1 MKIFKEVFELGNQ
14 KITLETGGMA
24 RQADGSVVVSCGG
37 TTVLVTTVVKK
48 EVADG
53 QDFFPLSVHYL
64 EKTYAAGKIPGG
76 FLRREGRPSEEQI
89 LISRLIDRSI
99 RPSFPDGFFN
109 EIQIVAT
116 VVSYDGN
123 CCADILALIGASASL
138 AISGAPFND
147 VIAGV
152 KVGYLNGKYI
162 LNPTKE
168 QLKESQLDLV
178 VSGTDD
184 AVLMVE
190 SEAKSLP
197 ESVMLGGILYAHKH
211 VKTAIEAINRLAK
224 FAAKPRFEYS
234 VYEIDKVLKSQIKS
248 NFFGEIKSAYTFA
261 SKQERN
267 VKLGEIRRNVLE
279 FVVSNDTDCK
289 EYSNKEIIEAFHS
302 IEKDIVRSNILEGKA
317 RIDGRCTETIRP
329 INVKTGVLPNAHGSA
344 LFTRGETQALVVTT
358 LGSDRDA
365 QLVESLDGLEKSRY
379 MLHYN
384 FPPYSVGECGM
395 VGMAPKR
402 REVGHANLAKRAT
415 NAVFPNV
422 EAYPYVV
429 RIVSE
434 ILESNGSSSMATVC
448 GASLSMMDA
457 GVPIAEPV
465 AGIAMGLIKEGG
477 KYAVLSDILGDEDH
491 LGDMDF
497 KVAGTRYGVT
507 ALQMDIKIKGIS
519 RAVLEQALEQ
529 ARKGRLHILG
539 IMNEVIREHRE
550 TVSNAAPQI
559 HVMKVAPEKIRD
571 VIGKGG
577 STVKGIAE
585 KTGAQID
592 TADTGEIKIFA
603 RDKASLEMA
612 VAEITVITAD
622 AEVGES
628 YNGKVMKVLDSGMFV
643 NVLPNKDG
651 YLSFSDIEDAGM
663 KPSTISEGQMLDV
676 TVQYVDRR
684 SGKIKLSL
692 TKKR

>member
-1 MKIFKEVFELGNQ
+1 MKIFREVFELGN
-14 KITLETGGMA
+14 KEIVLETGGMA
-24 RQADGSVVVSCGG
+24 RQADGSVTVSCGNNV
-37 TTVLVTTVVKK
+37 VLVTTVVKK
-48 EVADG
+48 TVADG

-116 VVSYDGN
+116 VVSYDGSFSP
-123 CCADILALIGASASL
+123 DMLALIGASASL
-138 AISGAPFND
+138 AISGAPYDD

-152 KVGYLNGKYI
+152 RVGYTNGKYI
-162 LNPTKE
+162 LNPNKE
-168 QLKESQLDLV
+168 ALKESALDLV

-184 AVLMVE
+184 AILMVE
-190 SEAKSLP
+190 SEANSLP

-211 VKTAIEAINRLAK
+211 LRTIIESINKLTKVAS
-224 FAAKPRFEYS
+224 KPRFDYS
-234 VYEIDKVLKSQIKS
+234 VYQVNKLLKSQIKS
-248 NFFGEIKSAYTFA
+248 HFYGEIKNAYTIA

-267 VKLGEIRRNVLE
+267 VKLGEVRKNVLE
-279 FVVSNDTDCK
+279 HIFANDVDGV
-289 EYSNKEIIEAFHS
+289 EYTEKEIVDAFHD
-302 IEKDIVRSNILEGKA
+302 IEKDLVRTNILEGKP

-329 INVKTGVLPNAHGSA
+329 ISVKVGVLPGVHGSA

-365 QLVESLDGLEKSRY
+365 QLVESLDGMEKSRY

-402 REVGHANLAKRAT
+402 REIGHANLAKRAT
-415 NAVFPNV
+415 QAVFPNQD
-422 EAYPYVV
+422 AYPYVV

-448 GASLSMMDA
+448 GSSLSMMDA

-465 AGIAMGLIKEGG
+465 AGIAMGLIKEGS

-519 RAVLEQALEQ
+519 REILEQALDQ
-529 ARKGRLHILG
+529 ARVGRLHILG
-539 IMNEVIREHRE
+539 IMNEVIKEHKE
-550 TVSNAAPQI
+550 SVSDVAPQI
-559 HVMKVAPEKIRD
+559 HIMNINPAKIKD
-571 VIGKGG
+571 VVGRGG
-577 STVKGIAE
+577 STVKGIVE

-592 TADTGEIKIFA
+592 TSDSGEVKIFA
-603 RDKASLEMA
+603 KDKKSLDMA
-612 VAEITVITAD
+612 VAMVEEIV
-622 AEVGES
+622 AEVEEGQV
-628 YNGKVMKVLDSGMFV
+628 YKGKIVKLLDSGAFV
-643 NVLPNKDG
+643 NLLGSQDG
-651 YLSFSDIEDAGM
+651 YLPFAEVEQAGM
-663 KPSTISEGQMLDV
+663 KTNSLIEGQPMEVL
-676 TVQYVDRR
+676 VQNIDRGGR
-684 SGKIKLSL
+684 VKLSL
-692 TKKR
+692 VAR

>member
-1 MKIFKEVFELGNQ
+1 MKIYKEVFELGN
-14 KITLETGGMA
+14 KEITIETGGMA
-24 RQADGSVVVSCGG
+24 RQADGSVTVSCGNNV
-37 TTVLVTTVVKK
+37 VLVTTVVKK
-48 EVADG
+48 TVSPG

-109 EIQIVAT
+109 EVQIVAT
-116 VVSYDGN
+116 VVSYDGSFSP
-123 CCADILALIGASASL
+123 DMLALIGASASL
-138 AISGAPFND
+138 ALTGAPYED
-147 VIAGV
+147 IIAGV
-152 KVGYLNGKYI
+152 RVGFVNGKYT
-162 LNPTKE
+162 LNPNKE
-168 QLKESQLDLV
+168 ELKESALDLV

-184 AVLMVE
+184 AILMVE

-211 VKTAIEAINRLAK
+211 LRTIIASINKLAK
-224 FAAKPRFEYS
+224 VAAKPAMDYT
-234 VYEIDKVLKSQIKS
+234 VYEINKVLKSQIKS
-248 NFFGEIKSAYTFA
+248 NFFGEIKNAYTFA

-267 VKLGEIRRNVLE
+267 VKLSEVRKNVLE
-279 FVVSNDTDCK
+279 YVFTNDTDNND
-289 EYSNKEIIEAFHS
+289 YSEKEIVDAFHD
-302 IEKDIVRSNILEGKA
+302 IEKDLVRSNILEGKP
-317 RIDGRCTETIRP
+317 RIDGRSTDIIRP
-329 INVKTGVLPNAHGSA
+329 INVKVGVLPGVHGSA

-365 QLVESLDGLEKSRY
+365 QLVESLDGMEKSRY

-415 NAVFPNV
+415 QAVFPNQD
-422 EAYPYVV
+422 AYPYVV

-448 GASLSMMDA
+448 GSSLSMMDA

-465 AGIAMGLIKEGG
+465 AGIAMGLIKDGA

-519 RAVLEQALEQ
+519 RDILEQALEQ
-529 ARKGRLHILG
+529 ARTGRLHILG
-539 IMNEVIREHRE
+539 IMNEVIKEHKE
-550 TVSNAAPQI
+550 TVSNCAPQI
-559 HVMKVAPEKIRD
+559 HILNVNPAKIKD
-571 VIGKGG
+571 VVGRGG
-577 STVKGIAE
+577 STVKGIVE

-592 TADTGEIKIFA
+592 TNDTGEVKVFA
-603 RDKASLEMA
+603 KDKASLDMA
-612 VAEITVITAD
+612 VAMVEEIVAE
-622 AEVGES
+622 AEVGQTYKGKIVKLLES
-628 YNGKVMKVLDSGMFV
+628 GAFV
-643 NVLPNKDG
+643 NLFGKQDG
-651 YLSFSDIEDAGM
+651 YLPFAEVESAGI
-663 KPSTISEGQMLDV
+663 KTSSLVEGNPLEV
-676 TVQYVDRR
+676 VVLAVDRMGR
-684 SGKIKLSL
+684 VKVGIVA
-692 TKKR
+692 R

>member
-1 MKIFKEVFELGNQ
+1 MKIFREVFELGN
-14 KITLETGGMA
+14 KEIVLETGGMA
-24 RQADGSVVVSCGG
+24 RQADGSVTVSCGNNV
-37 TTVLVTTVVKK
+37 VLVTTVVKK
-48 EVADG
+48 SVSAG
-53 QDFFPLSVHYL
+53 ADFFPLSVHYL

-116 VVSYDGN
+116 VLSYDGTFSP
-123 CCADILALIGASASL
+123 DMLALIGASASL
-138 AISGAPFND
+138 AISGAPYD
-147 VIAGV
+147 DIIAGV
-152 KVGYLNGKYI
+152 RVGYTNGKYI
-162 LNPTKE
+162 LNPNKAD
-168 QLKESQLDLV
+168 LKESDLDLV

-184 AVLMVE
+184 AILMVE
-190 SEAKSLP
+190 SEANSLP

-211 VKTAIEAINRLAK
+211 LRTIISSINKLVKVAS
-224 FAAKPRFEYS
+224 KPRIEYTI
-234 VYEIDKVLKSQIKS
+234 YEINKLLKSQIKS
-248 NFFGEIKSAYTFA
+248 HFFGEIKNAYTIA

-267 VKLGEIRRNVLE
+267 IKLNEVRKNVLE
-279 FVVSNDTDCK
+279 HIFSSDVDGN
-289 EYSNKEIIEAFHS
+289 EYTEKEILEAFHD
-302 IEKDIVRSNILEGKA
+302 IEKDLVRSNILDGKP

-329 INVKTGVLPNAHGSA
+329 INVKVGVLPGVHGSA

-365 QLVESLDGLEKSRY
+365 QLVESLDGMEKSRY

-415 NAVFPNV
+415 QAVFPN
-422 EAYPYVV
+422 ETAYPYVV

-448 GASLSMMDA
+448 GSSLSMMDA

-465 AGIAMGLIKEGG
+465 AGIAMGLIKDGA

-519 RAVLEQALEQ
+519 REILEQALEQ
-529 ARKGRLHILG
+529 ARTGRLHILG
-539 IMNEVIREHRE
+539 IMNEVIREHKE
-550 TVSNAAPQI
+550 SVSDVAPQI
-559 HVMKVAPEKIRD
+559 HVMNINPAKIKD
-571 VIGKGG
+571 VVGRGG
-577 STVKGIAE
+577 SVVKGIVE

-592 TADTGEIKIFA
+592 TSDSGEVKIFA
-603 RDKASLEMA
+603 KDKKSLDLAKSIVEEI
-612 VAEITVITAD
+612 VAEVEEGQI
-622 AEVGES
+622 
-628 YNGKVMKVLDSGMFV
+628 YKGKIVKLLDSGAFV
-643 NVLPNKDG
+643 NLLGSQDG
-651 YLSFSDIEDAGM
+651 YLPFSEIEQAGM
-663 KPSTISEGQMLDV
+663 KTNSLVEGQGLEV
-676 TVQYVDRR
+676 LVQNIDRGGR
-684 SGKIKLSL
+684 VKLSL
-692 TKKR
+692 VAR

>member
-1 MKIFKEVFELGNQ
+1 VKIYKEVFELGN
-14 KITLETGGMA
+14 KEITIETGGMA
-24 RQADGSVVVSCGG
+24 RQADGSVTVSCGNNV
-37 TTVLVTTVVKK
+37 VLVTTVVKK
-48 EVADG
+48 TVSPG

-109 EIQIVAT
+109 EVQIVAT
-116 VVSYDGN
+116 VVSYDGSFSP
-123 CCADILALIGASASL
+123 DMLALIGASASL
-138 AISGAPFND
+138 ALTGAPYED
-147 VIAGV
+147 IIAGV
-152 KVGYLNGKYI
+152 RVGFVNGKYT
-162 LNPTKE
+162 LNPNKE
-168 QLKESQLDLV
+168 ELKESALDLV

-184 AVLMVE
+184 AILMVE

-211 VKTAIEAINRLAK
+211 LRTIIASINKLAK
-224 FAAKPRFEYS
+224 VAAKPAMDYT
-234 VYEIDKVLKSQIKS
+234 VYEINKVLKSQIKS
-248 NFFGEIKSAYTFA
+248 NFFGEIKNAYTFA

-267 VKLGEIRRNVLE
+267 VKLSEVRKNVLE
-279 FVVSNDTDCK
+279 YVFTNDTDNND
-289 EYSNKEIIEAFHS
+289 YSEKEIVDAFHD
-302 IEKDIVRSNILEGKA
+302 IEKDLVRSNILEGKP
-317 RIDGRCTETIRP
+317 RIDGRSTDIIRP
-329 INVKTGVLPNAHGSA
+329 INVKVGVLPGVHGSA

-365 QLVESLDGLEKSRY
+365 QLVESLDGMEKSRY

-415 NAVFPNV
+415 QAVFPNQD
-422 EAYPYVV
+422 AYPYVV

-448 GASLSMMDA
+448 GSSLSMMDA

-465 AGIAMGLIKEGG
+465 AGIAMGLIKDGA

-519 RAVLEQALEQ
+519 RDILEQALEQ
-529 ARKGRLHILG
+529 ARTGRLHILG
-539 IMNEVIREHRE
+539 IMNEVIKEHKE
-550 TVSNAAPQI
+550 TVSNCAPQI
-559 HVMKVAPEKIRD
+559 HILNVNPAKIKD
-571 VIGKGG
+571 VVGRGG
-577 STVKGIAE
+577 STVKGIVE

-592 TADTGEIKIFA
+592 TNDTGEVKVFA
-603 RDKASLEMA
+603 KDKASLDMA
-612 VAEITVITAD
+612 VAMVEEIVAE
-622 AEVGES
+622 AEVGQTYKGKIVKLLES
-628 YNGKVMKVLDSGMFV
+628 GAFV
-643 NVLPNKDG
+643 NLFGKQDG
-651 YLSFSDIEDAGM
+651 YLPFAEVESAGI
-663 KPSTISEGQMLDV
+663 KTSSLVEGNPLEV
-676 TVQYVDRR
+676 VVLAVDRMGR
-684 SGKIKLSL
+684 VKVGIVA
-692 TKKR
+692 R